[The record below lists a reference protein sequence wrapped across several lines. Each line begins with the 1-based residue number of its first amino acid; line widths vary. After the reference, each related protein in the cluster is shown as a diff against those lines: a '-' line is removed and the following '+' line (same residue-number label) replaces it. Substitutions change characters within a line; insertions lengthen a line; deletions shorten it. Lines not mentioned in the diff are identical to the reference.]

1 MSVGDL
7 TERKERPAYVRFER
21 VAVEDKAASS
31 KEGRYIALDVDMALI
46 TPPYSKDVF
55 KIKVSQWFENLK
67 QDLQNGRIRE
77 EWIDDYHK
85 QYDRWKKGEEIPL
98 NGTAIKGW
106 GVISPA
112 QQATLIGMQ
121 VLTVE
126 DLASMND
133 EGVKRVGMGGN
144 DLKNKAVAWLS
155 QLKDKGPLT
164 QEMAAMKSENAILK
178 SSIETL
184 TRQVSELLAQSKASN
199 EVPQSSDNHGISAS
213 DIIDDE
219 DLALQYKGK
228 FGKMP
233 HHLMK
238 RETIERALR
247 E

>member
-144 DLKNKAVAWLS
+144 DLKNQSRCVVVSVKGQRAADSGNGGYEVR
-155 QLKDKGPLT
+155 KCYFEIEHRNPDKTGFRVT
-164 QEMAAMKSENAILK
+164 GTVQ
-178 SSIETL
+178 
-184 TRQVSELLAQSKASN
+184 
-199 EVPQSSDNHGISAS
+199 G
-213 DIIDDE
+213 
-219 DLALQYKGK
+219 
-228 FGKMP
+228 F
-233 HHLMK
+233 
-238 RETIERALR
+238 
-247 E
+247 